1 MCSKVAPVVH
11 LSPPFLG
18 IGSPKGSPLCSSINQ
33 TIIKMKESESQNLS
47 EIVMPSLFKSLKAK
61 TSSPLLS
68 WTELAR
74 YITCDSSLK
83 GLTDSYRQRLTIS
96 KDFANQVKWMSP
108 AISIAVQFKSNGR
121 MLEDVSKETGYLML
135 DIDELSPEQVEEKFS
150 KAIKAAYTQV
160 CYRTISGHGLRIFM
174 KYERPKNCELS
185 MVDLYNVMLH
195 KAIVFYELSLDVKV
209 DRQCSDFTRLSG
221 LAHDPK
227 AYFNWTSIPLTLSE
241 EDMLDAEKHAKKPR
255 SRKLGTRKSPS
266 GSSKQKKQAIPEGV
280 PTLQEAETHILQLL
294 DSWGCAFESGNHN
307 RYMVEFAN
315 ACLKYGIAYDEIC
328 QYANEHFCQDYPEAL
343 SVVKSCYKHTERMGI
358 WHFYREGETMP
369 YHPTV
374 KRIKQWLSCHYEF
387 QRNLV
392 TGGYEV
398 KSRQIE
404 NAKFLKWKELD
415 EDDFHSIWAAMDE
428 AGIHISVKKLS
439 DIVQSD
445 FSARFDP
452 FKSYLESLSP
462 WDGETDYIAELANR
476 VTIEDRPG
484 YHHTQ
489 AKFVYYFRKWFVG
502 MVVGWIQ
509 PQVVNQTVLIFVG
522 KGGIYKTSFF
532 AHLLPPILRQYFLN
546 ESTYNYTD
554 KDTQESYSSKAL
566 ICIDEYEAAYGKN
579 SSALKSNVTKQRFSI
594 RRPYDKFRSELV
606 HRSALSATSNSIQII
621 ADEENRRFSP
631 WIVTKIISPIEHP
644 FNYEGLYAQAVALGK
659 QVSDNLKAGKQN
671 EWIYWLT
678 PDDIEEM
685 RTHNR
690 LFMVTN
696 FAEEQILRLYR
707 VPDEDTD
714 KALIKFRYNAEI
726 LERICTNPVM
736 RQSMSTQNIGA
747 LMARLGFRKAHRK
760 KGNGWWVVELEG
772 SELLINSKFN
782 YSSDN
787 FE

>member
-1 MCSKVAPVVH
+1 
-11 LSPPFLG
+11 
-18 IGSPKGSPLCSSINQ
+18 
-33 TIIKMKESESQNLS
+33 MKESENQNLS
-47 EIVMPSLFKSLKAK
+47 DVVMPSLFKSLKAK
-61 TSSPLLS
+61 ESSPLIS
-68 WTELAR
+68 WPELAR

-83 GLTDSYRQRLTIS
+83 GLTNSYRQRLGIS
-96 KDFANQVKWMSP
+96 KEFANQIKWMSP
-108 AISIAVQFKSNGR
+108 AISIAVQFNSYGR
-121 MLEDVSKETGYLML
+121 TLEDVSQETGYLML
-135 DIDELSPEQVEEKFS
+135 DIDALTIEDVEEKFS
-150 KAIKAAYTQV
+150 KAIQVAYTLV
-160 CYRTISGHGLRIFM
+160 CYRTISGHGLRIFV
-174 KYERPKNCELS
+174 KYKRPEKCELS
-185 MVDLYNVMLH
+185 MVDLYNVMLQ

-221 LAHDPK
+221 LAHDPH
-227 AYFNWTSIPLTLSE
+227 AYFNWNSAPLTLSE
-241 EDMLDAEKHAKKPR
+241 EDTLAAEKQAKKPR
-255 SRKLGTRKSPS
+255 SHKLGVRKSPS
-266 GSSKQKKQAIPEGV
+266 GKSKEKKPAIPEGV
-280 PTLQEAETHILQLL
+280 PTMQEAETHILQML
-294 DSWGCAFESGNHN
+294 DSWGHTFESGNHN
-307 RYMVEFAN
+307 SYMVQFAN
-315 ACLKYGIAYDEIC
+315 VCLKYGITYDEVC
-328 QYANEHFCQDYPEAL
+328 QYANEHFCQDYPDAL

-387 QRNLV
+387 RRNLV
-392 TGGYEV
+392 TGAYEV
-398 KSRQIE
+398 KSRQIK

-415 EDDFHSIWAAMDE
+415 EDDFHSIWADMDE
-428 AGIHISVKKLS
+428 SGVHIALKKLS

-452 FKSYLESLSP
+452 LKSYLENLLP

-476 VTIEDRPG
+476 VTIDNRPG
-484 YHHTQ
+484 YHHDQ

-502 MVVGWIQ
+502 MVVGWVL
-509 PQVVNQTVLIFVG
+509 PQVVNQTMLIFVG

-532 AHLLPPILRQYFLN
+532 AHLLPPVLRQYFLN

-554 KDTQESYSSKAL
+554 KDTQEAYASKAL

-606 HRSALSATSNSIQII
+606 HRSALSATSNTIQII
-621 ADEENRRFSP
+621 TDEENRRFSP
-631 WIVTKIISPIEHP
+631 WIVKKIVSPMEHP

-659 QVSDNLKAGKQN
+659 QVNENLKAGSPC
-671 EWIYWLT
+671 EWVYWLT

-726 LERICTNPVM
+726 LERICTNPAM
-736 RQSMSTQNIGA
+736 RQNISTQNIGA
-747 LMARLGFRKAHRK
+747 LMARLGFHKAHRK

-782 YSSDN
+782 YTDDN